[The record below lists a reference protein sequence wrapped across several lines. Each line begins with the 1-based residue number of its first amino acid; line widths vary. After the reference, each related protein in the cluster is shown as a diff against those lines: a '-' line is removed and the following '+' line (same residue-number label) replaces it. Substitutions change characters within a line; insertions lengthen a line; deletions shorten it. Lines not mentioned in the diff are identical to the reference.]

1 MMINL
6 LAYVLFVSS
15 VIHVTQ
21 CKRTVQY
28 NSDPRWP
35 VIYSNNEIVSK
46 VFDPAQ
52 PISMYLDLIKD
63 YLFMSS
69 NESDLLPKAKDVTYY
84 DQNSNLAKE
93 LQFVSALCKTTN
105 CRESLDAWDCPICAE
120 ILPDAIGVCLFS
132 TDPNYGSGQ
141 VLSSET
147 LKTIFILIRG
157 ANSNS
162 NKSLWSKQQLVDHP
176 FIPNIRVQE
185 GCLEA
190 AIDIRSILRNTLKDQ
205 LTLFPDYKTAVIGH
219 SFGAGVG
226 SLVVI
231 HLKLDF
237 PQLNSGNF
245 KAYLMA
251 KSRIGDYNYAKYVAE
266 QGIKILRVV
275 NALDEVPHKP
285 SLLDGYVHE
294 GDEYWLRYFN
304 DGELQL
310 SVCPG
315 PFETSS
321 CSSSSPYFST
331 FEHAEVFGIQQ
342 SCYTDDSLHFNFTAL
357 MERLSNNIE
366 LASEEIQRAQE
377 ASKNQIVSQILL

>member
-120 ILPDAIGVCLFS
+120 ILPDAIVVRSFR
-132 TDPNYGSGQ
+132 THPNDVTGQ
-141 VLSSET
+141 VLRSE
-147 LKTIFILIRG
+147 
-157 ANSNS
+157 SY
-162 NKSLWSKQQLVDHP
+162 WSKQQLVDHP